1 MSKLSDYLSL
11 KEKVDRLRADVSRS
25 EGALEQL
32 LQQLKREFK
41 CRSLKDAKRLLQSLS
56 SELEQ
61 LTSDNKLKLDVFE
74 EKWSGRVRRTSEE
87 RD

>member
-11 KEKVDRLRADVSRS
+11 KEKVDELRADVSRS

-41 CRSLKDAKRLLQSLS
+41 CRSLKEAKRLLRTLTT
-56 SELEQ
+56 ELEQ
-61 LTSDNKLKLDVFE
+61 LDSDNKVKRAAV
-74 EKWSGRVRRTSEE
+74 EKWDERVRRASEE

>member
-11 KEKVDRLRADVSRS
+11 KETVDELRADVSRS

-41 CRSLKDAKRLLQSLS
+41 CQSLKEAKRLLRTRTT
-56 SELEQ
+56 ELER
-61 LTSDNKLKLDVFE
+61 LDSDNKVKRAAV
-74 EKWSGRVRRTSEE
+74 EKWDERVRRASEE

>member
-11 KEKVDRLRADVSRS
+11 KQRVESLQADVSRS

-32 LQQLKREFK
+32 LQQLKREFGCK
-41 CRSLKDAKRLLQSLS
+41 SLKDAKRLLQKLT

-61 LTSDNKLKLDVFE
+61 LDSDNKVELEAFE
-74 EKWSGRVRRTSEE
+74 ELWDARLRRAAQD